1 MAKVPGAA
9 QIGQGPSLRDP
20 GVNAPAAAFDMGG
33 AALQE
38 AGAKLGEIAERRRQT
53 QQTVDRIEKSA
64 RARELTFQAYTDWQK
79 STDIRSEDSVESFV
93 KALDERYDTILSEH
107 KGDEQSH
114 AQLKADLTNLRVDS
128 LYKAS
133 TESTLAR
140 REFIV
145 NAYNGQVNEQAG
157 RLFQTPET
165 LPDELAAS
173 DANLEALSE
182 GLNTRVLQ
190 ELKTR
195 GRATLV
201 RTALD
206 GAIAR
211 GDFGM
216 ASEIMSD
223 TNVYMQAL
231 PADEQRQYRARAI
244 AAQAATDERTAFQK
258 DVEYLQGKGIVFS
271 PEELKKMKGL
281 TPAERNQTL
290 QDIEAYEGRMGRPAT
305 PEEIQ
310 GFFDVE
316 APDNEDAKPFGSS
329 PRGRSMQ
336 YIIEDMDRFAQG
348 VTTRQGDLRFL
359 ASANELLRPTVNPVS
374 GEKVAASIPPNLPAA
389 LAARGYMINDK
400 GTAIVPI
407 PGQEGQVAPVA
418 APATDANPTGRQAL
432 SAESAFV
439 DKVTSIM
446 DDATPL
452 DAAAPDA
459 DLFGNADDTVGI
471 WPNVGR
477 ALARTPG
484 IGGVLLDAPDM
495 TQAGFT
501 ATLIRDRVARAL
513 SQTKEFASRELADI
527 KDDLGNWETVRSSP
541 EAFRNQLIS
550 LDAQLWRME
559 EDYKE
564 RSANEDLDP
573 KERKRV
579 RTLLEEIDAARD
591 AFGVRQRRVFT
602 RAEVE
607 ALEPGTPYITPDNV
621 LLWR

>member
-1 MAKVPGAA
+1 
-9 QIGQGPSLRDP
+9 
-20 GVNAPAAAFDMGG
+20 MGG
-33 AALQE
+33 GALQE
-38 AGAKLGEIAERRRQT
+38 AGARLGEIAERRRQT

-64 RARELTFQAYTDWQK
+64 RARELTFQAFTDWQK

-93 KALDERYDTILSEH
+93 EALDERYSTILSEH

-244 AAQAATDERTAFQK
+244 TAQAATDERTAFQK

-271 PEELKKMKGL
+271 PEELKRMKGI
-281 TPAERNQTL
+281 PAPERNQIVA
-290 QDIEAYEGRMGRPAT
+290 DIEAYETRMGRPAT
-305 PEEIQ
+305 PTEVQ

-316 APDNEDAKPFGSS
+316 APDSEDAKPFGAGL
-329 PRGRSMQ
+329 RGRALQ
-336 YIIEDMDRFAQG
+336 HVTEDLDRFARG
-348 VTTRQGDLRFL
+348 VTTRKGDLEFI
-359 ASANELLRPTVNPVS
+359 ASASELLRDTVDPVS
-374 GEKVAASIPPNLPAA
+374 GQRIAASIPPFLPRA
-389 LAARGYMINDK
+389 LAARGYMIDD
-400 GTAIVPI
+400 ASRSIVPI
-407 PGQEGQVAPVA
+407 PGQEGQVSAAP
-418 APATDANPTGRQAL
+418 APATDANPTGQAAL
-432 SAESAFV
+432 SAENAYV
-439 DKVTSIM
+439 DTVTTIM

-452 DAAAPDA
+452 DTVVADA

-471 WPNVGR
+471 WPGLGR
-477 ALARTPG
+477 SLARAPG
-484 IGGVLLDAPDM
+484 IGGVLLDAPNM
-495 TQAGFT
+495 TQAGLT
-501 ATLIRDRVARAL
+501 ANLIRDRLARAL
-513 SQTKEFASRELADI
+513 AQSERFANTELETIKRELGDW
-527 KDDLGNWETVRSSP
+527 KTTWTTP
-541 EAFRNQLIS
+541 TAFRNDLIA
-550 LDAQLWRME
+550 LDTQLWRME
-559 EDYKE
+559 DDYRA
-564 RSANEDLDP
+564 RSADAQLP
-573 KERKRV
+573 PAERKRV
-579 RTLLEEIDAARD
+579 RIVLEEIDAARQ
-591 AFGVRQRRVFT
+591 AFGVRQRRVST

-607 ALEPGTPYITPDNV
+607 ALPPGAVFITPDNQV
-621 LLWR
+621 MTRNGG